1 MAEPA
6 GPDPRVPLAA
16 ERTLL
21 AWIRTGLALIGF
33 GFVVARL
40 GFFVRMMGGR
50 DLPAPPPGVPLW
62 TGTALV
68 LLGVAVQVAAAW
80 RHRRFLRWWESGGAG
95 QAPAGGFGVHVALV
109 VAAVGLGLAAWLLAS
124 G

>member
-1 MAEPA
+1 MN

-40 GFFVRMMGGR
+40 GFFVRMMSGQ
-50 DLPAPPPGVPLW
+50 DVPAPPAGVPLW

-68 LLGVAVQVAAAW
+68 LLGVGVQILAAW
-80 RHRRFLRWWESGGAG
+80 RHRRLLRWIDAGGAG
-95 QAPAGGFGVHVALV
+95 PAPSSGFAVSVALV
-109 VAAVGLGLAAWLLAS
+109 VAAVGLGLAAWLMAS